1 MNAAVV
7 NVRDLLDH
15 HVTLELESSDRLYLN
30 GYVPDLQHGAGLV
43 RFLTV
48 QRGQPIA
55 SLALLGQITGKFV
68 ADVRTFA
75 QRYGIPLFHFERK
88 ESKDQK
94 AHELRAQRA
103 VRDAVVFIGI
113 AQEKAYA
120 FSAHRLP
127 GKRPV
132 FEFTRN
138 KSVIPNYYYF
148 YLDDADWGECFIKV
162 CSYAPWG
169 LKLYL
174 NGHEWLKRQLTKEG
188 IAFQELDN
196 GFLSCEQPQRLQAL
210 AQELAPR
217 HIQAFLKKWL
227 DRLPLPLS
235 IADRRAGYDYRLSIW
250 QLEFSLTQIL
260 DRPLAGRQFFEE
272 VIRDNLD
279 LGRPDRVQLIFPRKI
294 IRTTPGSFRTRVLRE
309 GVPPSLHISY
319 KHFDLKQY
327 FKQGR
332 GLRTEG
338 TFHNPTDFG
347 LNKGLEQLPQLVLL
361 GSQINRRLLE
371 VERVSQNCGLN
382 AGSIHRLVQPT
393 VSRDGQRASALKF
406 GDPRVMALMLV
417 LCQFTSLIQGIRNGQ
432 LRRQMASLL
441 GLGLEKYNAGQASY
455 DLRRLVRKGLLWRAP
470 QSHCYYLTPGGWKV
484 ARLYARLDARVF
496 RPALT
501 AMKDAQAAT
510 PVGLTRALHAVDTQ
524 LDQFIT
530 HTFPGTQGSL
540 KTRLICPSF
549 ARTKGLAERGW
560 PSRSASAC
568 EEIHPQCDIRACC
581 GWASRAPR

>member
-1 MNAAVV
+1 MKANVV

-15 HVTLELESSDRLYLN
+15 HVTLELESIDRLYLN
-30 GYVPDLQHGAGLV
+30 GYVPDLQYGAGLV

-55 SLALLGQITGKFV
+55 SPALLGQITGKFV
-68 ADVRTFA
+68 AEVKAFA
-75 QRYGIPLFHFERK
+75 KRQDIPLFHFERK

-94 AHELRAQRA
+94 AHEMRAQRP
-103 VRDAVVFIGI
+103 VRDAVVFIGM

-120 FSAHRLP
+120 FSARRLP

-138 KSVIPNYYYF
+138 KSVIPNYYYY

-174 NGHEWLKRQLTKEG
+174 NGHEWLKRQLAKEG

-196 GFLSCEQPQRLQAL
+196 GFLTCGNPQRLQAL
-210 AQELAPR
+210 AEELGPR
-217 HIQAFLKKWL
+217 QIQTFLKKWL
-227 DRLPLPLS
+227 DRLPMPLS
-235 IADRRAGYDYRLSIW
+235 ANDRRAGYDYRLSIW

-309 GVPPSLHISY
+309 GVHPSLHISY

-327 FKQGR
+327 FKEGR

-338 TFHNPTDFG
+338 TFHDTNDFG
-347 LNKGLEQLPQLVLL
+347 LNKGLEQLPQLMLL

-393 VSRDGQRASALKF
+393 VTKDGQRASALKF

-417 LCQFTSLIQGIRNGQ
+417 LCQFASVIGGMRNHQ
-432 LRRQMASLL
+432 LRRQVASLL
-441 GLGLEKYNAGQASY
+441 NIGLEKYSAGQASY
-455 DLRRLVRKGLLWRAP
+455 DLRRLVRKGLLWRLP
-470 QSHCYYLTPGGWKV
+470 KSQRYYLTPCGWKLS
-484 ARLYARLDARVF
+484 RLYARLEARVF

-501 AMKDAQAAT
+501 AMKGTQAAT
-510 PVGLTRALHAVDTQ
+510 PVGLERALHAVDVQ
-524 LDQFIT
+524 LDQLIS
-530 HTFPGTQGSL
+530 HAFPLSE
-540 KTRLICPSF
+540 
-549 ARTKGLAERGW
+549 AA
-560 PSRSASAC
+560 
-568 EEIHPQCDIRACC
+568 
-581 GWASRAPR
+581 